1 MNLRLFKCSNGGLF
15 LKPIEKNNLAL
26 KFSTSTTDKAPTQ
39 SSNSIL
45 RNAKLKLF
53 EIMSVYE
60 EAIGL
65 KEVKIAQ
72 QNVLE
77 VKTLKISL
85 KKTL

>member
-1 MNLRLFKCSNGGLF
+1 MNLRLFKRSNGGLF
-15 LKPIEKNNLAL
+15 LKPIGKNNLAF

-77 VKTLKISL
+77 VKRLRFL
-85 KKTL
+85 